1 MKYREMVSF
10 LNENDIRVIQP
21 TIALEVNAQLEM
33 EVSDE
38 EFEAICEKVYNV
50 YLGAYDRVDIWEL
63 VDEELVNRGLKE

>member
-10 LNENDIRVIQP
+10 LNKNNIRVMQP

-50 YLGAYDRVDIWEL
+50 YLGVYDRVDIWEL